1 MRLGDPETEVVI
13 PRIKNDL
20 VDLFTAVAAGTL
32 NSIELEIDERTATT
46 VMLVSGGYP
55 QAYKKG
61 IEIKGIDQVEEES
74 IVFHAGTQLKEQ
86 KILTN
91 GGRVLAITSF
101 GKNFREG
108 LNKSYQ
114 NIDKIHFDNMY
125 YRKDLGFDL

>member
-20 VDLFTAVAAGTL
+20 VELFNAVANGKL

-61 IEIKGIDQVEEES
+61 IEIRGIDQVDES
-74 IVFHAGTQLKEQ
+74 IVFHAGTQLKDQ

-91 GGRVLAITSF
+91 GGRVIAITSF
-101 GKNFREG
+101 GRDFKEG
-108 LNKSYQ
+108 LRKSYQ